1 LICLDDPNISLNILF
16 LNIGFDMGVEGMCIG
31 EQRRLLIPANLA
43 YGEMGLPDTVE
54 PDTPLMYEVELVHST
69 TTLS

>member
-1 LICLDDPNISLNILF
+1 
-16 LNIGFDMGVEGMCIG
+16 MCIG
-31 EQRRLLIPANLA
+31 EVRRILIPANLA

-54 PDTPLMYEVELVHST
+54 PNTPLMYEVELVHST